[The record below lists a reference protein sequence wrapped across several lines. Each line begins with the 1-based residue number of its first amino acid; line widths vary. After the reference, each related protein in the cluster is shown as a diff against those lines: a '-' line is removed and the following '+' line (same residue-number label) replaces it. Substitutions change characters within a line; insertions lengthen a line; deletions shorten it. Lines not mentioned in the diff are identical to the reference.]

1 MEYYYMCTLYLSLAC
16 RIFLFGFF
24 HINLYVAN
32 IILDVILCVYS
43 IVLVLNKVVMFVSM
57 AADFNS

>member
-1 MEYYYMCTLYLSLAC
+1 MCTLYLSLAC

-43 IVLVLNKVVMFVSM
+43 IFLVLNKVVMFVSM